1 MSLNYH
7 LLGMR
12 IQERRNALSISQL
25 EFAEMLDLSTS
36 FVSRLECGNRGI
48 SLETLML
55 IASVLD
61 TTPDYLLQ
69 DSLPIRI
76 GEKEE
81 FSSCTAYERYVLKHI
96 LPALVQALRDGE
108 HIRNQTK

>member
-12 IQERRNALSISQL
+12 IQERRNALSISQN
-25 EFAEMLDLSTS
+25 EFSEMLDLSTG
-36 FVSRLECGNRGI
+36 FVSRIECGKRGI

-55 IASVLD
+55 IASVLN

-69 DSLPIRI
+69 DSLAIKVG
-76 GEKEE
+76 GEEE
-81 FSSCTAYERYVLKHI
+81 FSTCTAYERYVLKRV
-96 LPALVQALRDGE
+96 LQALVQTLRDGE
-108 HIRNQTK
+108 RIRNQAE